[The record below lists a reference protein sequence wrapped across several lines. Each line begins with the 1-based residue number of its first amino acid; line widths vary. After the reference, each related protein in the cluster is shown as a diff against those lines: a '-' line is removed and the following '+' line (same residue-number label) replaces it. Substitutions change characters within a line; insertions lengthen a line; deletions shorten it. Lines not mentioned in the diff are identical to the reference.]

1 MAGKTEGT
9 PAKKVSNPFNRF
21 IITNSSN
28 PSILFFEEMR
38 QFRGENIDEVLKV
51 LRDFSSNPEAMQD
64 GKLILLSTAY
74 QRIIVQTKDSWIF
87 AATMAD
93 KPTKDDYRL
102 VNNIVKR
109 VTQQVGQE
117 IYQAVTGGR
126 KDLRDIIR
134 TELGVC
140 KVDEE
145 MAINVGIRNLID
157 AIVAEYGD
165 PTFLREGFQMDIE
178 TRKTFLEKSI
188 LLIDRWRE
196 LRARAQNPDLYVLGD
211 EIAMY
216 QSQMGNPKD
225 VEGLSRALVALEKK
239 AKALNDERAKQEAED
254 LKRMEKEVQALNG
267 EIQELEGMGFRVAS
281 LRRLLATGDTESTRN
296 SIMAFKLNIDQL
308 SKMRSRLDAVDTAGF
323 EQEVENLHML
333 LTDPANLIM
342 VQGEFDELMAVIGK
356 EKGREKKLLEMEG
369 KLRQWEGEGYTTAPL
384 YDVLTKNVEMIID
397 TFQNFE
403 THILILKD
411 IQNDM
416 KDLDRSI
423 AALEYDRLA
432 SLMKDPWRVD
442 EAQKIHTQLKEHLG
456 LRTRLDNEVKQWS
469 AEGYDVS
476 ALRVARTKEFK
487 EYTKQCEDLRSK
499 IEMLKICA
507 MALQEMRAEATSN
520 EVALV
525 SLMLKDVKKVEDV
538 KASLHKLKKKIVKE
552 RSKTMALAGPPIK
565 DHDSI
570 VKVLR
575 IISKGMTGTLWGKP
589 LEELAA
595 EILEA
600 EYWESPEGELLVRLG
615 RKWYFGDP
623 YSIWTFMRPYEG
635 NSGQTPSAPKADK
648 EY

>member
-9 PAKKVSNPFNRF
+9 PAKKASNPFNRF

-93 KPTKDDYRL
+93 KPTKEDYRL

-109 VTQQVGQE
+109 VVSQIGQE

-178 TRKTFLEKSI
+178 TRKAFLEKSI

-254 LKRMEKEVQALNG
+254 LKRMEMEVQALNG

-308 SKMRSRLDAVDTAGF
+308 SKMRSRLDAVDTTGF

-403 THILILKD
+403 THILVLKD

-456 LRTRLDNEVKQWS
+456 LRARLDNEVKQWS

-520 EVALV
+520 EVALI

-575 IISKGMTGTLWGKP
+575 IISKGLTGTLWGKP